1 MNSVG
6 WQAGE
11 QMECAA
17 REITGGRYVRLLS
30 FVVQAILLLAV
41 EPLLAQVRLSDD
53 RPSLDVGALE
63 AAGLKVYRSR
73 HLVLV
78 SDAPTE
84 QCQELPALVD
94 RFYPAL
100 QQTLGPLSPA
110 ADGAEFQVTGY
121 LMDARERFQ
130 QAGVLPDGEFVIR
143 HGRHLGYQFWMN
155 NQPSDYYRRHLL
167 LHELVHCYLMCEH
180 GMRDIP
186 PLWYTEGV
194 AEMLATHRLQPLQFG
209 ILPDQLTGFEGWGR
223 IAELRRRP
231 VEAGGGVAEGVLL
244 DDVLNPASRI
254 FLSDLRYA
262 QGWGLVWLLRNHPE
276 LQRPFAGLFRVR
288 TRAQFDAATAGIS
301 REQLQ
306 RLGVVWQLML
316 DSWEEGFDPERSFPP
331 LAPEWRLWSEDSAR
345 PQQVQVQAEQGWQP
359 SGYWFDVET
368 RIRLSAGGR
377 SVLQPAGENGARA
390 WESEPA
396 GITIDYAQGRPL
408 GELQAVLVQRKP
420 SVLPERISV
429 GAGSELRVSAG
440 SELWLRINDFEG
452 QRRGNSGAYQVR
464 LQSVSDR

>member
-1 MNSVG
+1 MKSDARKVN
-6 WQAGE
+6 AGL
-11 QMECAA
+11 
-17 REITGGRYVRLLS
+17 RGGLLCFAVS
-30 FVVQAILLLAV
+30 AILLLSGG
-41 EPLLAQVRLSDD
+41 PLLAQVRLPDD
-53 RPSLDVGALE
+53 RPALDVAALE
-63 AAGLKVYRSR
+63 AAGLRVYRSR

-78 SDAPTE
+78 SDAPIE
-84 QCQELPALVD
+84 QCQDLPGLVD

-100 QQTLGPLSPA
+100 QQTLGPLAPA
-110 ADGAEFQVTGY
+110 VGGAEFQVTGY

-130 QAGVLPDGEFVIR
+130 QAGVLPDGDFVIR

-167 LHELVHCYLMCEH
+167 LHEVVHCYLMCEH

-209 ILPDQLTGFEGWGR
+209 ILPEQLNGFEGWGR

-231 VEAGGGVAEGVLL
+231 LDPAGDVSEGVLL

-262 QGWGLVWLLRNHPE
+262 QAWGLVWLLRNHPE

-288 TRAQFDAATAGIS
+288 TRAQFDTATAGIS
-301 REQLQ
+301 AEQLQ
-306 RLGVVWQLML
+306 RLGIVWQLML
-316 DSWEEGFDPERSFPP
+316 DAWEEGFDSERSFP
-331 LAPEWRLWSEDSAR
+331 LLNPEWQLWSEVSAR
-345 PQQVQVQAEQGWQP
+345 PQQLQVQAERGWQP
-359 SGYWFDVET
+359 SGYWFGAET
-368 RIRLSAGGR
+368 RIRLSAAGR
-377 SVLQPAGENGARA
+377 SVLEGAGADGARA

-408 GELQAVLVQRKP
+408 GELQAVLVKREPDGVPQR
-420 SVLPERISV
+420 LSV
-429 GAGSELRVSAG
+429 GAGSELQVPAG

-452 QRRGNSGAYQVR
+452 QRRGNSGGYQVQ
-464 LQSVSDR
+464 LQSAADR

>member
-1 MNSVG
+1 
-6 WQAGE
+6 
-11 QMECAA
+11 MECGVRAK
-17 REITGGRYVRLLS
+17 TGGRSVWLLRFAVS
-30 FVVQAILLLAV
+30 AILLLSV
-41 EPLLAQVRLSDD
+41 EPLLAQVRLPDD
-53 RPSLDVGALE
+53 RPALDVAALE

-78 SDAPTE
+78 SDAPIE

-100 QQTLGPLSPA
+100 QQTLGPLARA

-121 LMDARERFQ
+121 LMEARERFQ
-130 QAGVLPDGEFVIR
+130 QAGVLPEGDFVIR

-167 LHELVHCYLMCEH
+167 LHEVVHCYLMCEH

-194 AEMLATHRLQPLQFG
+194 AEMLATHRVQPLQFG
-209 ILPDQLTGFEGWGR
+209 ILPDQLNGFEGWGR

-231 VEAGGGVAEGVLL
+231 VGAQGGVAEGVLL

-262 QGWGLVWLLRNHPE
+262 QAWGLVWLLRNHPE

-301 REQLQ
+301 EAQLQ

-345 PQQVQVQAEQGWQP
+345 SPQVQVQAERGWQP
-359 SGYWFDVET
+359 SGYWFDAET
-368 RIRLSAGGR
+368 RIRMSAEGR
-377 SVLQPAGENGARA
+377 SVLQPAGADGAVK

-408 GELQAVLVQRKP
+408 GELQVMLVQRKP
-420 SVLPERISV
+420 SVLPQRISV
-429 GAGSELRVSAG
+429 GAGADFRVPAG
-440 SELWLRINDFEG
+440 SELWLRINDFEA
-452 QRRGNSGAYQVR
+452 QRQGNSGAYQVQ
-464 LQSVSDR
+464 LQSISDR

>member
-1 MNSVG
+1 
-6 WQAGE
+6 
-11 QMECAA
+11 
-17 REITGGRYVRLLS
+17 
-30 FVVQAILLLAV
+30 
-41 EPLLAQVRLSDD
+41 
-53 RPSLDVGALE
+53 
-63 AAGLKVYRSR
+63 
-73 HLVLV
+73 
-78 SDAPTE
+78 
-84 QCQELPALVD
+84 
-94 RFYPAL
+94 
-100 QQTLGPLSPA
+100 
-110 ADGAEFQVTGY
+110 
-121 LMDARERFQ
+121 
-130 QAGVLPDGEFVIR
+130 
-143 HGRHLGYQFWMN
+143 
-155 NQPSDYYRRHLL
+155 
-167 LHELVHCYLMCEH
+167 
-180 GMRDIP
+180 
-186 PLWYTEGV
+186 
-194 AEMLATHRLQPLQFG
+194 MLATHRLQPLQFG

-345 PQQVQVQAEQGWQP
+345 PQQVQVRSEQGWQP